1 MYTILPDGRVRF
13 RRPYPVDIER
23 RRNVRRAMLNR
34 GIESIQDLSV
44 KMGIPRVVLS
54 RIISG
59 TRHSIETENRI
70 ASFFGME
77 HDELFPPRTQKQM
90 LLMEDEAAR
99 RRKKRSAA

>member
-23 RRNVRRAMLNR
+23 RRNVRRAMLNM
-34 GIESIQDLSV
+34 GIESLQELSV
-44 KMGIPRVVLS
+44 RMGIDRAVLTS
-54 RIISG
+54 TISG
-59 TRHSIETENRI
+59 TRPSLKTENKI

-77 HDELFPPRTQKQM
+77 HDALFPPRTQKQM
-90 LLMEDEAAR
+90 LLMEDEAER

>member
-23 RRNVRRAMLNR
+23 QQNVIRAMFDAN
-34 GIESIQDLSV
+34 IASIKELSE
-44 KMGIPRVVLS
+44 KTGLDRSVLTS
-54 RIISG
+54 IISG
-59 TRHSIETENRI
+59 TRHSIKTENKI

-77 HDELFPPRTQKQM
+77 HDALFPPRTQKQM
-90 LLMEDEAAR
+90 LALEDEAER

>member
-1 MYTILPDGRVRF
+1 MYTRLPDGRVRF

-23 RRNVRRAMLNR
+23 RRNVRRAMLNANIDSIKELSEKT
-34 GIESIQDLSV
+34 GIYRTALI
-44 KMGIPRVVLS
+44 

-59 TRHSIETENRI
+59 TRHSTSIENKI

-77 HDELFPPRTQKQM
+77 HDALFPPRSLPQM
-90 LLMEDEAAR
+90 LAMEDEAER

>member
-1 MYTILPDGRVRF
+1 MYTRLPDGRVRF

-34 GIESIQDLSV
+34 GIESIQE
-44 KMGIPRVVLS
+44 LS
-54 RIISG
+54 RRTGITRTTIVHIISG
-59 TRHSIETENRI
+59 TRHSIKTENKI

-77 HDELFPPRTQKQM
+77 HDALFPPRTQKQM
-90 LLMEDEAAR
+90 LLMEDEAER

>member
-23 RRNVRRAMLNR
+23 RRNVRRAMLNAN
-34 GIESIQDLSV
+34 IDSIKELAMLIGLPVSTLSEV
-44 KMGIPRVVLS
+44 
-54 RIISG
+54 ISG
-59 TRHSIETENRI
+59 IRHSITIENKI

-77 HDELFPPRTQKQM
+77 HDALFPPRTQKQM
-90 LLMEDEAAR
+90 IALEDEAAR

>member
-23 RRNVRRAMLNR
+23 RRNVRRAMLNAN
-34 GIESIQDLSV
+34 IDSIKELAMLIGLPVSTLSEV
-44 KMGIPRVVLS
+44 
-54 RIISG
+54 ISG
-59 TRHSIETENRI
+59 IRHSITIENKI

-77 HDELFPPRTQKQM
+77 HDALFPPRTQKQM
-90 LLMEDEAAR
+90 IALEDEAER